1 MIRNTAVAAWVV
13 AQGLS
18 LGAARAADP
27 TVNFAADIE
36 HIEITI
42 PGVRTTQNKLTAS
55 GDHLELAID
64 GKLNSNTPILDPT
77 VRRIETTDGYLGITL
92 SHGRRTTQKIAN
104 AARIENTKT
113 GLRVLLPRKET
124 VSNWLPAAVKPVAAV
139 APVASVAPV
148 EIPTPTQG
156 RETAVATVSTE
167 EVAAAMPGKPVPS
180 KGRGLQTLPPANSN
194 LPVVFSVVLV
204 AGLAAFVAMKNRKKG
219 NRADLTTLD
228 LVTHRSLGGKNR
240 IVLLKVKG
248 RELLIGVSDNRM
260 NLLDAWPAEL
270 ESDESVAV
278 VEPSDEP
285 VAPKKTMLS
294 PSSPLVSG
302 ILKLKNRRT
311 DGVNLENASGD
322 AEQDREWERALAEAT
337 ESGPSTIT
345 GRRNFV

>member
-1 MIRNTAVAAWVV
+1 MRIAAAAAFIL
-13 AQGLS
+13 AQGLAM
-18 LGAARAADP
+18 GTVRAVDP
-27 TVNFAADIE
+27 SVNFAADVE

-42 PGVRTTQNKLTAS
+42 PGVRTTQNKMTAV
-55 GDHLELAID
+55 GDHLELAIE
-64 GKLNSNTPILDPT
+64 GKFNSNTPILDPT

-104 AARIENTKT
+104 AARIENTAT
-113 GLRVLLPRKET
+113 GLRVSLPRKDT
-124 VSNWLPAAVKPVAAV
+124 LGTWLPNAVKSIAPVAAV
-139 APVASVAPV
+139 API
-148 EIPTPTQG
+148 EIPAPTQR
-156 RETAVATVSTE
+156 REAPVATVSTE
-167 EVAAAMPGKPVPS
+167 EVAVPAAMPGKPAPS
-180 KGRGLQTLPPANSN
+180 KGTGLQTLPPANSN

-270 ESDESVAV
+270 ESEETVAL

-285 VAPKKTMLS
+285 VVPKKSLLS

-311 DGVNLENASGD
+311 DSTNIEHASGD

-345 GRRNFV
+345 GGRHFV

>member
-1 MIRNTAVAAWVV
+1 MRIAAAAAFIL
-13 AQGLS
+13 AQSLS
-18 LGAARAADP
+18 LGAARAANP
-27 TVNFAADIE
+27 TVNFAADVE

-42 PGVRTTQNKLTAS
+42 PGVRTTQNRMTAV
-55 GDHLELAID
+55 GDHLELAIE
-64 GKLNSNTPILDPT
+64 GKINSNTPILDPT

-104 AARIENTKT
+104 ATRIENTAT
-113 GLRVLLPRKET
+113 GLRVLLPRKDT
-124 VSNWLPAAVKPVAAV
+124 VSTWLPTAVKPVA
-139 APVASVAPV
+139 PVAVIAPI
-148 EIPTPTQG
+148 EIPAPTERREPPVTP
-156 RETAVATVSTE
+156 VSTE
-167 EVAAAMPGKPVPS
+167 EAAVRATMPGKPTPG
-180 KGRGLQTLPPANSN
+180 KGTGLQTLPPANSN

-204 AGLAAFVAMKNRKKG
+204 AGLGAFVAMKNRKKG
-219 NRADLTTLD
+219 NRPDLTTLD

-270 ESDESVAV
+270 ESEESVAM
-278 VEPSDEP
+278 VEPSNEP
-285 VAPKKTMLS
+285 IVSKKTLLS

-311 DGVNLENASGD
+311 DGVNVEHASGD

-337 ESGPSTIT
+337 ESGPSTISG
-345 GRRNFV
+345 GRHFV